1 MGITGI
7 DAVAIIIG
15 RLAKNSPP
23 TSAKGTRWLGGISLT
38 RAEFTLIEPPAIT
51 YSERPDQVVQR
62 EYASSSNV
70 LTSMFYPRD

>member
-1 MGITGI
+1 MGIIGI

-15 RLAKNSPP
+15 PRAKKSPLP
-23 TSAKGTRWLGGISLT
+23 APKGRAGGGSSLT

-51 YSERPDQVVQR
+51 YSEQSEQVVQR
-62 EYASSSNV
+62 EYASSSTV